1 MKNII
6 ENAWNDR
13 SLLDKEEV
21 RECICNVIDKLDKG
35 ELRIAEKVD
44 GKWIINE
51 WLKKAVL
58 MYFPINKME
67 VCESGIFEYYDKIP
81 LKRRKHMKSKKIWK
95 AYLICLLQ
103 LFHTIYTD
111 ILDYLSL
118 Y

>member
-51 WLKKAVL
+51 W
-58 MYFPINKME
+58 
-67 VCESGIFEYYDKIP
+67 
-81 LKRRKHMKSKKIWK
+81 KRIHHLKIW
-95 AYLICLLQ
+95 ALIHNL
-103 LFHTIYTD
+103 
-111 ILDYLSL
+111 
-118 Y
+118 